1 MKLLKKMLTN
11 KRTLQ
16 IVSVLALLNV
26 IGYAVMKKWNV
37 VLFFVLMGLFVRI
50 FSKNMILVLGV
61 PLFLSNAY
69 ALYLSRKVEGL
80 RNKGENDSTSD
91 TNSTNTDSNTDSNTN
106 SNNNTT
112 SDNKKENKE
121 KPIPP
126 STSST
131 SSDSSPIMLPISEEV
146 ASNMADKSGFEVGR
160 RKNGGNKIDY
170 ATTIEDAYDQ
180 LNSILGSEGIKSLTN
195 DTQRLMQQQM
205 ELAKSMEAMTPLI
218 KGIMPMAEK
227 AQEMMKSM
235 DTGSGGLGN
244 IMEMAKKLGG
254 GSK

>member
-1 MKLLKKMLTN
+1 MKLLKKLLTN

-16 IVSVLALLNV
+16 VVSVLALFNV
-26 IGYAVMKKWNV
+26 LGYAVMRKYNV
-37 VLFFVLMGLFVRI
+37 VLFFILVGLFVRV

-61 PLFLSNAY
+61 PLFLSNMY
-69 ALYLSRKVEGL
+69 ALHLSYTVEGL
-80 RNKGENDSTSD
+80 RN
-91 TNSTNTDSNTDSNTN
+91 
-106 SNNNTT
+106 NTT
-112 SDNKKENKE
+112 SDDTTTTTNTKKENKE
-121 KPIPP
+121 KPLPP
-126 STSST
+126 SSSST
-131 SSDSSPIMLPISEEV
+131 SSDSSPIMMPLSQEV

-180 LNSILGSEGIKSLTN
+180 LNQILGSEGIKSLTN

-254 GSK
+254 GGN

>member
-26 IGYAVMKKWNV
+26 IGYAVMKRWNV
-37 VLFFVLMGLFVRI
+37 VLFFVLMGLFVRV

-80 RNKGENDSTSD
+80 RNQGGSD
-91 TNSTNTDSNTDSNTN
+91 TNTSSNTS
-106 SNNNTT
+106 SG
-112 SDNKKENKE
+112 KKENKE

-131 SSDSSPIMLPISEEV
+131 TSDSSPIMLPISEEV

-180 LNSILGSEGIKSLTN
+180 LNQILGSEGIKSLTN

-254 GSK
+254 GGK

>member
-1 MKLLKKMLTN
+1 MKLPHGMSKLLTN
-11 KRTLQ
+11 KRTLHV
-16 IVSVLALLNV
+16 VSVLALLNV
-26 IGYAVMKKWNV
+26 LGYAVMKKYNI
-37 VLFFVLMGLFVRI
+37 VLFFVLIGLFVRV
-50 FSKNMILVLGV
+50 FSKNMIIVLGIALLV
-61 PLFLSNAY
+61 SNAF

-80 RNKGENDSTSD
+80 RNKNNDSTD
-91 TNSTNTDSNTDSNTN
+91 STNTDSTNDKKKPVLPPASSSSSSSN
-106 SNNNTT
+106 SG
-112 SDNKKENKE
+112 
-121 KPIPP
+121 
-126 STSST
+126 
-131 SSDSSPIMLPISEEV
+131 PIMMPLSQEV
-146 ASNMADKSGFEVGR
+146 ASNIADKSGFEVGR

-180 LNSILGSEGIKSLTN
+180 LNQILGSDGIKSLTN

-244 IMEMAKKLGG
+244 LMEMAKKMGG
-254 GSK
+254 GGGGK

>member
-1 MKLLKKMLTN
+1 MKLPHGMLKLLTN
-11 KRTLQ
+11 KRTLHV
-16 IVSVLALLNV
+16 VSVLALLNV
-26 IGYAVMKKWNV
+26 LGYAVMKKYNI
-37 VLFFVLMGLFVRI
+37 VLFFVLIGLFVRV
-50 FSKNMILVLGV
+50 FSKNMIIVLGIALLV
-61 PLFLSNAY
+61 SNAF

-80 RNKGENDSTSD
+80 RNKNNDSTD
-91 TNSTNTDSNTDSNTN
+91 STNTDSTNDKKKPVLPPASSSSSSSN
-106 SNNNTT
+106 SG
-112 SDNKKENKE
+112 
-121 KPIPP
+121 
-126 STSST
+126 
-131 SSDSSPIMLPISEEV
+131 PIMMPLSQEV
-146 ASNMADKSGFEVGR
+146 ASNIADKSGFEVGR

-180 LNSILGSEGIKSLTN
+180 LNQILGSDGIKSLTN

-244 IMEMAKKLGG
+244 LMEMAKKMGG
-254 GSK
+254 GGGGK

>member
-1 MKLLKKMLTN
+1 MKLPNGVSKMFTN

-16 IVSVLALLNV
+16 VVSVLALLNV
-26 IGYAVMKKWNV
+26 IGYAVMKKYNI
-37 VLFFVLMGLFVRI
+37 VLFFILIGLFVRV
-50 FSKNMILVLGV
+50 FSKNMILVLGFA
-61 PLFLSNAY
+61 LLLSNIY
-69 ALYLSRKVEGL
+69 ALYLFRKVEGL
-80 RNKGENDSTSD
+80 RNKDNNDTQD
-91 TNSTNTDSNTDSNTN
+91 NTNNTNTNTN
-106 SNNNTT
+106 NT
-112 SDNKKENKE
+112 KK
-121 KPIPP
+121 PVLPP

-131 SSDSSPIMLPISEEV
+131 SSNSTPIMMPLSQEV
-146 ASNMADKSGFEVGR
+146 ASNIADKSGFEVGR

-180 LNSILGSEGIKSLTN
+180 LNQILGSDGIKSLTN

-244 IMEMAKKLGG
+244 LMEMAKKMGG
-254 GSK
+254 GGK